1 MVAVRPLPKEEF
13 AINIQ
18 PSAQLEF
25 ESCSTSMRMYDR
37 VIYLPVRR
45 CAFSEDTPGPNGGDY
60 KGNG

>member
-1 MVAVRPLPKEEF
+1 MVAVRLLPKEEF

-37 VIYLPVRR
+37 VMYLPVRR
-45 CAFSEDTPGPNGGDY
+45 CTFSEDTARPECG
-60 KGNG
+60 